1 MNVLLTL
8 LLNSIKLFFL
18 VQRVPLNR
26 PCTVDDICIDGNA
39 DCFGGYCVCRPT
51 HFELNGEC
59 GKWFHQIPLK
69 HKTYKLFLM
78 KGLTY
83 RTTEQLFC
91 LQLKERRG
99 KLNTPCLP
107 SSTIGRGCTDSNTK
121 CSAGNCVCR
130 DGYYERN
137 AACSKKTFSIFW
149 QNSVLKNT

>member
-137 AACSKKTFSIFW
+137 AACSKKLFQFFGKTRY
-149 QNSVLKNT
+149 